1 METLLAIGIGIG
13 LASVAGVRA
22 FLPLALVGL
31 FARLGLFELP
41 APFGFMDDWAAIGAF
56 LVLALLETGLD
67 KLPSLSRTLNLVQT
81 PIRIIAGAFLFA
93 LALQE
98 GLNAGAVPELIVG
111 GVIAGV
117 VAVLKYIL
125 RPPANAPAN
134 ASSAGTSSSFLS
146 TFEDVVALVGGIIAV
161 LVPLLPL
168 ALVAFL
174 LYFFFRIRRRR
185 GKKFG
190 GLRILG
196 D

>member
-13 LASVAGVRA
+13 LASIAGVRA

-41 APFGFMDDWAAIGAF
+41 EPFGFMDDWASIGAF

-67 KLPSLSRTLNLVQT
+67 KIPSLSRTLNLVQT
-81 PIRIIAGAFLFA
+81 PVRIIAGAFLFA

-98 GLNAGAVPELIVG
+98 GLNAGAVPELVVG

-125 RPPANAPAN
+125 RPPAN

>member
-1 METLLAIGIGIG
+1 METLLAVGIGIG
-13 LASVAGVRA
+13 LASIAGVRA
-22 FLPLALVGL
+22 YLPLALVGL
-31 FARLGLFELP
+31 FARIGFFELP
-41 APFGFMDDWAAIGAF
+41 APFGFIDDWAAIGAF
-56 LVLALLETGLD
+56 VVLALLETGLD
-67 KLPSLSRTLNLVQT
+67 KVPSLAKIVNIVQT
-81 PIRIIAGAFLFA
+81 PLRIVAGAVLFA

-98 GLNAGAVPELIVG
+98 GLDAGAIPELVAG
-111 GVIAGV
+111 GIIAGV
-117 VAVLKYIL
+117 VAVLKYL
-125 RPPANAPAN
+125 WRPPAD
-134 ASSAGTSSSFLS
+134 ASSAGVSSSFLS

>member
-1 METLLAIGIGIG
+1 METLLAVGIGVG
-13 LASVAGVRA
+13 LAAIAGVRA
-22 FLPLALVGL
+22 YLPLALVGL
-31 FARLGLFELP
+31 FARLGFFELP
-41 APFGFMDDWAAIGAF
+41 APFGFIDDWTAIGAF

-67 KLPSLSRTLNLVQT
+67 KVPSLARVLNIVQT
-81 PIRIIAGAFLFA
+81 PLRIAAGAVLFA

-98 GLNAGAVPELIVG
+98 GLDAGAIPELVVG
-111 GVIAGV
+111 GFIAGV
-117 VAVLKYIL
+117 VAVLKYAW
-125 RPPANAPAN
+125 RPRAD
-134 ASSAGTSSSFLS
+134 ASSAGVSSSFLS
-146 TFEDVVALVGGIIAV
+146 TVEDVVALVGGIIAV
-161 LVPLLPL
+161 LVPLLPV

>member
-1 METLLAIGIGIG
+1 METLLAVGIGIG

-22 FLPLALVGL
+22 FLPLALVGI

-41 APFGFMDDWAAIGAF
+41 SPFGFMDDWAAIGAF

-67 KLPSLSRTLNLVQT
+67 KVPSLARTLNLVQT
-81 PIRIIAGAFLFA
+81 PLRIVAGAVLFA

-98 GLNAGAVPELIVG
+98 GLDAGAVPELVVG
-111 GVIAGV
+111 GLIAGV
-117 VAVLKYIL
+117 VAVLKYVL
-125 RPPANAPAN
+125 RPPSDV
-134 ASSAGTSSSFLS
+134 SSAGVSSSFLS
-146 TFEDVVALVGGIIAV
+146 TFEDLVALVGGIIAV

-174 LYFFFRIRRRR
+174 LYFFFRVRRRR

>member
-13 LASVAGVRA
+13 LAAIAGVRA
-22 FLPLALVGL
+22 YLPLAIVGL
-31 FARLGLFELP
+31 FARFGFFELP
-41 APFGFMDDWAAIGAF
+41 APFGFIDDWAAIGAF
-56 LVLALLETGLD
+56 VVLALLETGLD
-67 KLPSLSRTLNLVQT
+67 KVPSLARIVNIIQT
-81 PIRIIAGAFLFA
+81 PLRIAAGAVLFA

-98 GLNAGAVPELIVG
+98 GLDAGAIPELVAG

-117 VAVLKYIL
+117 VAVLKYL
-125 RPPANAPAN
+125 WRPTSD
-134 ASSAGTSSSFLS
+134 ASSAGVSTSFLS

>member
-13 LASVAGVRA
+13 LASIAGVRA
-22 FLPLALVGL
+22 YLPLALVGL

-56 LVLALLETGLD
+56 LVLAILETGLD
-67 KLPSLSRTLNLVQT
+67 KVSSLARIVNIIQT
-81 PIRIIAGAFLFA
+81 PLRIAAGAVLFA

-98 GLNAGAVPELIVG
+98 GLNAGAIPELIAG

-117 VAVLKYIL
+117 VAVLKYVL
-125 RPPANAPAN
+125 RPPAD
-134 ASSAGTSSSFLS
+134 ASSAGVSSSFLS

-168 ALVAFL
+168 LPVAFL

>member
-13 LASVAGVRA
+13 LASIAGVRA
-22 FLPLALVGL
+22 YLPLALVGL

-41 APFGFMDDWAAIGAF
+41 TPFGFMDDWAAIGAF
-56 LVLALLETGLD
+56 LVLAILETGLD
-67 KLPSLSRTLNLVQT
+67 KVSSLARIVNLVQT
-81 PIRIIAGAFLFA
+81 PLRIAAGAVLFA

-98 GLNAGAVPELIVG
+98 GLNAGAIPELIAG
-111 GVIAGV
+111 GVIAGI
-117 VAVLKYIL
+117 VAVLKYVL
-125 RPPANAPAN
+125 RPPAD
-134 ASSAGTSSSFLS
+134 ASSAGVSSSFLS

-168 ALVAFL
+168 LPVAFL

>member
-1 METLLAIGIGIG
+1 METLLAVGIGIG

-41 APFGFMDDWAAIGAF
+41 APFGFMDEWTAIGAL

-67 KLPSLSRTLNLVQT
+67 KVPSLASVLNLIQT
-81 PIRIIAGAFLFA
+81 PLRIAAGAILFT

-98 GLNAGAVPELIVG
+98 GLDVGAVPELVAG
-111 GVIAGV
+111 GIIAGL

-125 RPPANAPAN
+125 RPRADG
-134 ASSAGTSSSFLS
+134 SSAGVSSSFLS
-146 TFEDVVALVGGIIAV
+146 TFEDVVALVGGVIAV

>member
-13 LASVAGVRA
+13 LASIAGVRA

-31 FARLGLFELP
+31 AARLGFFELP
-41 APFGFMDDWAAIGAF
+41 APFGFIDDWAAIGAF
-56 LVLALLETGLD
+56 VVLAVLETGLD
-67 KLPSLSRTLNLVQT
+67 KVPSLAKTLNIIQT
-81 PIRIIAGAFLFA
+81 PLRIAAGAVLFA
-93 LALQE
+93 LALRE
-98 GLNAGAVPELIVG
+98 GLDAGAIPELVAG
-111 GVIAGV
+111 GAIAGV
-117 VAVLKYIL
+117 VTVLKYVF
-125 RPPANAPAN
+125 RPPAD
-134 ASSAGTSSSFLS
+134 ASAAGVKPSFLS
-146 TFEDVVALVGGIIAV
+146 TFEDVVALVGGIIAL

-185 GKKFG
+185 GKRFG

>member
-1 METLLAIGIGIG
+1 MEALLAIGIGIG

-22 FLPLALVGL
+22 FLPLALVGI

-41 APFGFMDDWAAIGAF
+41 SPFGFMDGWAAIGAF

-67 KLPSLSRTLNLVQT
+67 KAPSLSRTLNLVQT
-81 PIRIIAGAFLFA
+81 PLRILAGAVLFA

-98 GLNAGAVPELIVG
+98 GLDAGAVPELVVG
-111 GVIAGV
+111 GLIAGV
-117 VAVLKYIL
+117 VAVLKYVL
-125 RPPANAPAN
+125 RPPSDV
-134 ASSAGTSSSFLS
+134 SSAGVSSSFLS
-146 TFEDVVALVGGIIAV
+146 TFEDLVALAGGIIAV

-174 LYFFFRIRRRR
+174 LYFFFRVRRRR

>member
-1 METLLAIGIGIG
+1 METLLAVGIGIG

-22 FLPLALVGL
+22 FLPLALVGI

-41 APFGFMDDWAAIGAF
+41 SPFGFIDDWAAIGAF

-67 KLPSLSRTLNLVQT
+67 KVPSLTRILNLVQT
-81 PIRIIAGAFLFA
+81 PLRIAAGAVLFA

-98 GLNAGAVPELIVG
+98 GLNAGAVPELVAG
-111 GVIAGV
+111 GLIAGA
-117 VAVLKYIL
+117 VAVLKHVL
-125 RPPANAPAN
+125 RPPAD
-134 ASSAGTSSSFLS
+134 ASSAGVSPSFLS
-146 TFEDVVALVGGIIAV
+146 TFEDAVALVGGIIAV

-185 GKKFG
+185 GKKFS

>member
-13 LASVAGVRA
+13 LASIAGVRA
-22 FLPLALVGL
+22 FLPLALVGIA
-31 FARLGLFELP
+31 ARLGFFELP
-41 APFGFMDDWAAIGAF
+41 APFGFIDDWAAIGAF
-56 LVLALLETGLD
+56 LVLAILETGLD
-67 KLPSLSRTLNLVQT
+67 KVSSLARIVNIIQT
-81 PIRIIAGAFLFA
+81 PLRIAAGAVLFA

-98 GLNAGAVPELIVG
+98 GLNAGAIPELAAG

-117 VAVLKYIL
+117 VAVLKYVL
-125 RPPANAPAN
+125 RPPAD
-134 ASSAGTSSSFLS
+134 ASSAGVSSSFLS
-146 TFEDVVALVGGIIAV
+146 TFEDVVALVGGIIAL

-185 GKKFG
+185 GKRFG

>member
-22 FLPLALVGL
+22 YLPLALVGL
-31 FARLGLFELP
+31 FARLGFFELP
-41 APFGFMDDWAAIGAF
+41 APFGFIDDWAAIGAF
-56 LVLALLETGLD
+56 LVLAVLETGLD
-67 KLPSLSRTLNLVQT
+67 KVSSLSRIVNIVQT
-81 PIRIIAGAFLFA
+81 PLRIAAGAVLFA

-98 GLNAGAVPELIVG
+98 GLNAGAIPELIAG

-117 VAVLKYIL
+117 VAVLKYVL
-125 RPPANAPAN
+125 RPPAD
-134 ASSAGTSSSFLS
+134 ASAAGVSSSFLS

-161 LVPLLPL
+161 LIPLLPL